1 MSDQTNDAT
10 SFRARLLRRERLFG
24 TMVTLPTPAVAEVL
38 ARLGFDWLFL
48 DAEHGPLGTRELL
61 AILQAVGDRVP
72 CLVRVPEA
80 AELPIKRALDLGAAG
95 VIVPQV
101 NTAEQAAAVVRFARY
116 APDGAR
122 GVGLARAHGYGF
134 GFDEY
139 LRAANERTCVVVQAE
154 HALAVENIEAIVRVA
169 GVDAVLV
176 GPYDLS
182 ASLGRMG
189 DVDHPAVVEA
199 IEHVTQT
206 CLAAG
211 VALGYFGVS
220 ADAVRPYVDRGYT
233 LVVAGV
239 DTLLLG
245 GAARSLLSELRR

>member
-1 MSDQTNDAT
+1 
-10 SFRARLLRRERLFG
+10 
-24 TMVTLPTPAVAEVL
+24 
-38 ARLGFDWLFL
+38 
-48 DAEHGPLGTRELL
+48 
-61 AILQAVGDRVP
+61 
-72 CLVRVPEA
+72 
-80 AELPIKRALDLGAAG
+80 
-95 VIVPQV
+95 
-101 NTAEQAAAVVRFARY
+101 
-116 APDGAR
+116 
-122 GVGLARAHGYGF
+122 
-134 GFDEY
+134 EY

-245 GAARSLLSELRR
+245 GAARSLLSE